1 MRRLGTFPKRPRCG
15 RDTEAGQVGPSR
27 EAPLLGSGIAASMLV
42 GGVALLIA
50 CGAPEE
56 TGSPVVTTPAES
68 ATTVQSGK
76 EGESTDYS
84 KGVKVPIP
92 AAGYTTFVPAA
103 SPTAA
108 PVEGTPTPTP
118 PPFTF
123 SEKTTAVLI
132 DTLESTPRTSARQIV
147 TDYRDDPTAA
157 EARYKGKQ
165 FVIQGTIKE
174 AGRDSAGTPFLVF
187 NAGRG
192 TFRCYF
198 AVISEAELLRLTPAG
213 TNATV
218 GTVEAFD
225 PSDLSVTARQCKLVL
240 GY

>member
-1 MRRLGTFPKRPRCG
+1 LRQLDRTPVHPVS
-15 RDTEAGQVGPSR
+15 AGV
-27 EAPLLGSGIAASMLV
+27 AIAVSIASL
-42 GGVALLIA
+42 ALLIA
-50 CGAPEE
+50 CGAGEE
-56 TGSPVVTTPAES
+56 SGAPIAAPVES
-68 ATTVQSGK
+68 ATAAQSGK
-76 EGESTDYS
+76 EGEPVDYS
-84 KGVKVPIP
+84 KGVKVAIP
-92 AAGYTTFVPAA
+92 AAGYTTFVSTA
-103 SPTAA
+103 SPTAD
-108 PVEGTPTPTP
+108 VVRGTPTPTP

-147 TDYRDDPTAA
+147 SDFRDDPSAA

-174 AGRDSAGTPFLVF
+174 AGRDSDGSPFLVF
-187 NAGRG
+187 TAGRG

-198 AVISEAELLRLTPAG
+198 AVISEPELLRLTPAG

-218 GTVEAFD
+218 GTVTEFD
-225 PSDLSVTARQCKLVL
+225 PSDLKVTARQCKLVL

>member
-1 MRRLGTFPKRPRCG
+1 MRGFRPFPRRPHGKRDAEAHRLDRR
-15 RDTEAGQVGPSR
+15 R
-27 EAPLLGSGIAASMLV
+27 EGFLLGAGVTVSMLV
-42 GGVALLIA
+42 GSVASLIG
-50 CGAPEE
+50 CGAPEDRS
-56 TGSPVVTTPAES
+56 TLAATPAET
-68 ATTVQSGK
+68 ATAVQSGK
-76 EGESTDYS
+76 EGEPPDYS
-84 KGVKVPIP
+84 KGVKVAIP

-103 SPTAA
+103 SPTAS

-147 TDYRDDPTAA
+147 SDYRDEPSAA
-157 EARYKGKQ
+157 AARYKGKQ
-165 FVIQGTIKE
+165 VVIQGTIKE
-174 AGRDSAGTPFLVF
+174 AGRDSAGNPFLVF

-192 TFRCYF
+192 TLRCYF
-198 AVISEAELLRLTPAG
+198 AVISEAELLRLTPGG

-218 GTVEAFD
+218 GTVEAFN
-225 PSDLSVTARQCKLVL
+225 PSDLSVVARQCKLVL

>member
-1 MRRLGTFPKRPRCG
+1 
-15 RDTEAGQVGPSR
+15 
-27 EAPLLGSGIAASMLV
+27 MLV
-42 GGVALLIA
+42 GCIA
-50 CGAPEE
+50 TLFVGCGGAEDQEPLA
-56 TGSPVVTTPAES
+56 TTPAES
-68 ATTVQSGK
+68 ATTVQSGAQ
-76 EGESTDYS
+76 GEPVDYS

-92 AAGYTTFVPAA
+92 AAGYVTFVPAA
-103 SPTAA
+103 SPTAR

-147 TDYRDDPTAA
+147 TDYRDDPSVA
-157 EARYKGKQ
+157 EARYRGKPV
-165 FVIQGTIKE
+165 VIQGTIKE
-174 AGRDSAGTPFLVF
+174 AGRDSAGNPFVVF

-192 TFRCYF
+192 TLRCEF
-198 AVISEAELLRLTPAG
+198 AVISEPELLRLTPAG

-225 PSDLSVTARQCKLVL
+225 PSELSVTARQCKLVL